1 MLEVCSLLP
10 RSVIG
15 TVVTA
20 LVSGVVLV
28 LLKLLNDK
36 LHRYLPM
43 PIPGEL
49 LTVWNLR
56 RAVRGRGRIHP
67 GQWAPL
73 GFNDQLEWA
82 PGRVPEDGV

>member
-10 RSVIG
+10 RSVVG

-28 LLKLLNDK
+28 LLKLLSDK

-56 RAVRGRGRIHP
+56 RVGRGEDTSRP
-67 GQWAPL
+67 VGTP